1 MGEEAGLI
9 AGFFI
14 LRINTLKTRVYID
27 GFNLYYGCLR
37 GTSFKWLDI
46 FKLFYEHVL
55 PSSSHTPS
63 DIDLYVKYFTAQIID
78 KAAKSSTSVQDQ
90 TAYHRALGL
99 VAEPGRFE
107 IIKGYYSLT
116 QTTAYQFDRLQP
128 KVLPKDSSRVDIWKL
143 EEKQTDVNIAV
154 ESLYDVMTDPELK
167 QVVFVTNDTD
177 LAPAM
182 KKIQALGKVTVGLVI
197 PTTFS
202 ARRPNQDLAK
212 HANWVRD
219 CIQDYEL
226 AASQLPRLIPGER
239 KPAVKPISW
248 YGQPEILEQ
257 ITQTLMPVCEQK
269 LTKCWRWLEHP
280 VPIIEGLSP
289 LVGLPINHLNTE
301 QEALL
306 VLKYAEKFAE
316 MMANAQT

>member
-1 MGEEAGLI
+1 MNRSVISTSSGHL
-9 AGFFI
+9 FLSSFQV
-14 LRINTLKTRVYID
+14 LRHNWVFPVGRSLYDTQKEID
-27 GFNLYYGCLR
+27 KNRYENL
-37 GTSFKWLDI
+37 
-46 FKLFYEHVL
+46 
-55 PSSSHTPS
+55 S
-63 DIDLYVKYFTAQIID
+63 DI
-78 KAAKSSTSVQDQ
+78 
-90 TAYHRALGL
+90 
-99 VAEPGRFE
+99 
-107 IIKGYYSLT
+107 
-116 QTTAYQFDRLQP
+116 
-128 KVLPKDSSRVDIWKL
+128 
-143 EEKQTDVNIAV
+143 NIAV

-167 QVVFVTNDTD
+167 QVVFVTNDSD
-177 LAPAM
+177 FAPAM

-226 AASQLPRLIPGER
+226 AASQLPRLIPGEH

-269 LTKCWRWLEHP
+269 LAKCWRWLEHP
-280 VPIIEGLSP
+280 VPLIEGLSP

-316 MMANAQT
+316 MMANAQTSGRFT